1 MFAPPT
7 CPIATFEVGG
17 YTFHVSC
24 VQKVL
29 TPQQHC
35 LLPVPPPPQFHHLR
49 SCRAE
54 SADSAATLSSTKSK
68 PLRIVKHI
76 RSQKTNHSARLRS
89 RSQTRHDVDPERHQS
104 WSHSAHADSHHHWS
118 AATSDNCVISHDRRP
133 IHSQSKSWS
142 NASQEK
148 TGPCPNNATCHN
160 EIVPM
165 RHNMLWCT
173 ACWADMS
180 QEQQVRYHREANNT
194 EDITISH

>member
-24 VQKVL
+24 VQNVL

-35 LLPVPPPPQFHHLR
+35 LLPVPPPPQPRL
-49 SCRAE
+49 AKTE
-54 SADSAATLSSTKSK
+54 SK

-118 AATSDNCVISHDRRP
+118 AATSDNCVITHDRRP

-142 NASQEK
+142 NACQEK

-180 QEQQVRYHREANNT
+180 SGTSTV
-194 EDITISH
+194 SS